1 MTFAE
6 LMLKRFPKSN
16 LKNLFVDCCPC
27 NFGVETKMTKFC
39 DKNGHCIDDCSIC
52 WNSEIIGEVPLSVI
66 EKTNIWEK

>member
-1 MTFAE
+1 MTFTE
-6 LMLKRFPKSN
+6 LMLKRFPKAN

-39 DKNGHCIDDCSIC
+39 EKNSHCIDDCSIC

-66 EKTNIWEK
+66 GQTNIWGE